1 MKKITDISAEEFNQK
16 TVLVRVDYNVP
27 IVAGKVLDDTRI
39 KASLKTINFLR
50 SSGASVIL
58 ISHLENKEDPSL
70 RAVAEHLES
79 MSKQGLIDFNIAF
92 HADLEIAL
100 NAPRETYA
108 KTGEVHLFENIR
120 FNPGEKSNDIVFAQ
134 QLAALG
140 DFYINEAFPVCHRP
154 HASIVGIPKLLPH
167 AAGFT
172 LIDELEH
179 IEKGLH
185 PNHPFIFILGGAKFE
200 SKLPLIEKFLH
211 KADKVVIGG
220 ALFNDVL
227 KAKGYT
233 VGKSLVSAGGI
244 DISHVI
250 NHQSLIV
257 PTEVQVVK
265 VMSEDSNA
273 DQKNNLA
280 YEVTVSSIQDNE
292 SIVDVGLS
300 LVQHIE
306 DYILENQNVGK
317 QVFVL
322 WNGPM
327 GLYEKG
333 YTACTKALA
342 ELFLKYKVDGL
353 VGGGDT
359 SAAITESVSALV
371 LKEAGQSKSTDSP
384 LYISTG
390 GGAMIEYLMN
400 ETLPGIEALQ

>member
-1 MKKITDISAEEFNQK
+1 MKKITDISAQEFNQK

-27 IVAGKVLDDTRI
+27 IVSGKVLDDTRI
-39 KASLKTINFLR
+39 KASFKTINFLR
-50 SSGASVIL
+50 ESGASIIL
-58 ISHLENKEDPSL
+58 LSHLENKEDPSL
-70 RAVAEHLES
+70 RAVAEHLTS
-79 MSKQGLIDFNIAF
+79 MSKQRLIDFNVVF

-100 NAPRETYA
+100 NASRETYA
-108 KTGEVHLFENIR
+108 KSGEVHLFENVR
-120 FNPGEKSNDIVFAQ
+120 FNPGEKSDDLEFAQ
-134 QLAALG
+134 KLAALG
-140 DFYINEAFPVCHRP
+140 DFYINEAFPVCHRA
-154 HASIVGIPKLLPH
+154 HASIVGVPKLLPH

-233 VGKSLVSAGGI
+233 VGKSLVSVGSV

-250 NHQSLIV
+250 NHRSLIV
-257 PTEVQVVK
+257 PTEVQVAK
-265 VMSEDSNA
+265 VVSNEEGA
-273 DQKNNLA
+273 FHLTDLA
-280 YEVTVSSIQDNE
+280 HEVVISAIKDDE
-292 SIVDVGLS
+292 SIVDIGLS
-300 LVQHIE
+300 LVQSVE
-306 DYILENQNVGK
+306 DYIVECRQVGK
-317 QVFVL
+317 NVFVL

-333 YTACTKALA
+333 YTNCTKALA

-359 SAAITESVSALV
+359 SAAITESVSAQAM
-371 LKEAGQSKSTDSP
+371 KEVAQSKSTDSS